1 MSKKS
6 KDLSISAWDKP
17 LYEEFITFFWT
28 KETIIYSSN
37 SQNSSYESIFQR
49 ISKLNVILWL
59 LFSKLECNE
68 IWLQQTVN

>member
-1 MSKKS
+1 MRDNLCMKNLLLFS
-6 KDLSISAWDKP
+6 
-17 LYEEFITFFWT
+17 T
-28 KETIIYSSN
+28 KEAIAYSSN

-59 LFSKLECNE
+59 LFSKLECNQ